1 MHAPRLDSSLASID
15 ITGIPVCK
23 LDKKTK
29 RKKVKEALSQKLD
42 IKLQYIKPIFY
53 NNKYNRKIAH
63 EKGLPW

>member
-1 MHAPRLDSSLASID
+1 MPSKSLQELRDSDQIS
-15 ITGIPVCK
+15 K
-23 LDKKTK
+23 KRMRFFKKTK

>member
-1 MHAPRLDSSLASID
+1 MPSKSLQELRDSDQIS
-15 ITGIPVCK
+15 K
-23 LDKKTK
+23 KWMRFFKKTN